1 MKLDEM
7 DLNDILRTFHPNVE
21 ECIENTEG
29 HYSINILKIKAKL
42 YIVIEFKNYK
52 GP

>member
-1 MKLDEM
+1 MST
-7 DLNDILRTFHPNVE
+7 LNFKITSYVE

-29 HYSINILKIKAKL
+29 HDSINILKIKAKL
-42 YIVIEFKNYK
+42 YIVIEFENYK